1 MGGLRILCGMW
12 QRYSHSQFRA
22 HTNSGSHSAG
32 GDPDTHSSGRAKS
45 NARTLAYTRSS
56 FSHHG
61 TRR

>member
-1 MGGLRILCGMW
+1 MW

-32 GDPDTHSSGRAKS
+32 GDPDTHSSGRAKP
-45 NARTLAYTRSS
+45 NAYTLAHTRSS